1 MAKYERTFRGNFE
14 EVLSFCE
21 RTIMGGSITASYE
34 NGSDFV
40 LGNIKVATRVYERY
54 SVFGKNRVSM
64 SLTIVGNEDQIG
76 VSAITSGGSQAMFFK
91 INTWGEEGF
100 LETLVQSLNEFI
112 QDRN

>member
-1 MAKYERTFRGNFE
+1 MAKYERSFQGNFE

-21 RTIMGGSITASYE
+21 KTIMDGSITVTYE

-40 LGNIKVATRVYERY
+40 FGNTKVATRVYERY
-54 SVFGKNRVSM
+54 SMLGENRVSM
-64 SLTIVGNEDQIG
+64 SLTIVENEDQIG
-76 VSAITSGGSQAMFFK
+76 VSAITSGRSRAVFFK